1 MIVAKDKQLT
11 GQIDIFGNVTKEVEK
26 IKKKRKTKATEEER
40 IVEFNK
46 MLDHEPPKEWV
57 KVNKNFDNSKYLPIR
72 IVEALLK
79 SVFGV
84 YQVEE
89 SNPIRI
95 VADNIIYSVSLKVYH
110 PVIKEWITFSG
121 VGAAPLRSNEKGISI
136 ALHGN
141 APMARAFAVTNAAKS
156 IGKLFGSALNNLED
170 EMIDIYSD
178 EFKKIKKEKGSV
190 GKLLDS

>member
-1 MIVAKDKQLT
+1 MKNEKQLP
-11 GQIDIFGNVTKEVEK
+11 GQMDIFGNVHEEVAK
-26 IKKKRKTKATEEER
+26 IRKKRKAKTTIEER
-40 IVEFNK
+40 LIDFNK

-57 KVNKNFDNSKYLPIR
+57 KINKNFDNSKYLPIR

-84 YQVEE
+84 YQIEE
-89 SNPIRI
+89 SNPVRI
-95 VADNIIYSVSLKVYH
+95 VSDNIIYSVSLKVYH
-110 PVIKEWITFSG
+110 PVIKEWLTYSG
-121 VGAAPLRSNEKGISI
+121 IGSSPLRSNDKGISI

-156 IGKLFGSALNNLED
+156 LGKLFGSHLNNLED

-178 EFKKIKKEKGSV
+178 EFKKIKKDTGQIA
-190 GKLLDS
+190 KLLGK